1 MRQVN
6 RTVIA
11 GSAAFA
17 LAYLVARDHLHHNTS
32 GSLPVVWDW
41 ASVTYTVSRG
51 DLVELCPPEAVA
63 GMASERD
70 YVDHGPCPG
79 GTVPF
84 LKLVAAVGGDRVHI
98 DARGTSV
105 NGQRVLPNSIG
116 HRTDKH
122 GRRLPVQPY
131 GTQMVPHGDVWLYG
145 TDEWSLDS
153 RYFGAVP
160 ADTIRYRAQPLI
172 AARLPDLR

>member
-1 MRQVN
+1 MKRALIV
-6 RTVIA
+6 A
-11 GSAAFA
+11 AAAFTGV
-17 LAYLVARDHLHHNTS
+17 YLGARDHLHHNTS

-70 YVDHGPCPG
+70 YVERGPCPG
-79 GTVPF
+79 GTIPF
-84 LKLVAAVGGDRVHI
+84 LKLVAAIGGDRVRV
-98 DARGTSV
+98 DARGVLV
-105 NGQRVLPNSIG
+105 NGRLLPNSVAHTI
-116 HRTDKH
+116 DKH

-131 GTQMVPHGDVWLYG
+131 GTQILPHGDVWLYG

-160 ADTIRYRAQPLI
+160 SDTIRYRAKPLI
-172 AARLPDLR
+172 AAKLPDLR

>member
-1 MRQVN
+1 MKRAA
-6 RTVIA
+6 IA
-11 GSAAFA
+11 AAASFA
-17 LAYLVARDHLHHNTS
+17 FVYLAARDHLHHNTS

-63 GMASERD
+63 VMARERD
-70 YVDHGPCPG
+70 YVERGPCPG
-79 GTVPF
+79 GTIPF

-98 DARGTSV
+98 DARGVSV
-105 NGQRVLPNSIG
+105 NGRLLPNSVAHSI
-116 HRTDKH
+116 DKH

-131 GTQMVPHGDVWLYG
+131 GEQILPHGDVWLYG

-160 ADTIRYRAQPLI
+160 SDTIRYRAQPII
-172 AARLPDLR
+172 AAKLPDLR